1 MSEASGPSPAEQQ
14 GETADRVIFILEMPD
29 GQIYIGQSR
38 AASPEPEPG
47 Q

>member
-14 GETADRVIFILEMPD
+14 GETADRVIFILDPPD